1 MIQTE
6 ANRTTR
12 SETRPIAT
20 LSTTNLTWNAPVLK
34 PGQRL
39 AGDQPP
45 EPWRGSLNT
54 KRDLKYI

>member
-20 LSTTNLTWNAPVLK
+20 LSTTNLTWNDPVSK

-39 AGDQPP
+39 AGD
-45 EPWRGSLNT
+45 
-54 KRDLKYI
+54 